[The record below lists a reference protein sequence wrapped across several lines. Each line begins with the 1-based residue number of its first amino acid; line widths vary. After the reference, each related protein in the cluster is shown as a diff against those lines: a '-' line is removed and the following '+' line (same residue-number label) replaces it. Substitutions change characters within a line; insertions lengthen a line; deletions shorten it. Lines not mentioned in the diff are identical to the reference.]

1 MPTIKDLQSATKSFA
16 RREVISIEREITQLD
31 RWVTKT
37 TSEVD
42 ERTNGLRK
50 QLKRY
55 DEEVG
60 GEFEHKLTKT
70 LYYHASHFHK
80 RMSRLLADKNNE
92 ILLEVFPQLE
102 RVALLGRLS
111 NETLSEYNTLSERF
125 NALET
130 SLERLGEYLE
140 QAREILGFIK
150 SNTLLN

>member
-1 MPTIKDLQSATKSFA
+1 MPTIKDLQSATKPFA

-31 RWVTKT
+31 RWAMKT

-42 ERTNGLRK
+42 ERMNGLRK

-70 LYYHASHFHK
+70 LYYHSSHFHK
-80 RMSRLLADKNNE
+80 RMSRLLSDKNNE

-102 RVALLGRLS
+102 RVALLGGLS
-111 NETLSEYNTLSERF
+111 NETLSEYKTLSERF
-125 NALET
+125 DALET

-140 QAREILGFIK
+140 EARKILGFIK